1 MCLRMCTLP
10 ALSRL
15 VTITSH
21 PYPSVRRCDGHDD
34 TVWGSCGVY
43 KVGLEARA
51 CSASQPSCGVFLTTG
66 MGLRVPNGTDH
77 VRMVNPICAVLQ
89 GTVSSF
95 PMSSRLLSKA
105 LGPTSHQQFVAEM
118 FPTLWLCSSY
128 WWTYRISQP
137 ASWAPAIGLAAMK
150 FAMSSTWHMMY
161 VPDCRAPIPISIWH
175 TNLRKY

>member
-1 MCLRMCTLP
+1 MGTMTRYGG
-10 ALSRL
+10 L
-15 VTITSH
+15 VGYTRWGWKLG
-21 PYPSVRRCDGHDD
+21 PVQRRN
-34 TVWGSCGVY
+34 SC
-43 KVGLEARA
+43 A
-51 CSASQPSCGVFLTTG
+51 SCGVFLTTG

-118 FPTLWLCSSY
+118 FPTLWLCSSH

-161 VPDCRAPIPISIWH
+161 VPDCRAPIPITVWH
-175 TNLRKY
+175 TNLRKC